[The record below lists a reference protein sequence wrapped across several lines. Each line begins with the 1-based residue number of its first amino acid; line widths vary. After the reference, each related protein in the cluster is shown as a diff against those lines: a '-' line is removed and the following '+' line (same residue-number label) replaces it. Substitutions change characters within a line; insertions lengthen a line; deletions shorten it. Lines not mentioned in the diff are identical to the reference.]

1 MKRIEIKIV
10 VDENQKE
17 DLKRFISDCKKHGFE
32 VTREGG
38 GRLPNWSGWY
48 ASLEGENWC
57 PLPDVEEKSNWISA
71 SIYPD
76 RQGSYLCFMDNCY
89 VKMCFWNESEWLD
102 MWQSDLKGTVLYW
115 MKLPEAP

>member
-1 MKRIEIKIV
+1 MKRIEIKIIV
-10 VDENQKE
+10 EENQKE

-57 PLPDVEEKSNWISA
+57 PLPDVEEKKELGTISFA
-71 SIYPD
+71 LVSKMIND
-76 RQGSYLCFMDNCY
+76 VSHESFLQAGGTEESY
-89 VKMCFWNESEWLD
+89 KEWWEKRNKVHLNI
-102 MWQSDLKGTVLYW
+102 SK
-115 MKLPEAP
+115 